1 MPGCLAPPARRRRE
15 AGNITIELGLAL
27 PLLLLI
33 LGGALD
39 LGMLFWEK
47 QVLTNA
53 TREGA
58 RAAAKGF
65 LEKNATIK
73 PTKTQNQVRQVVQ
86 AYLDRHHVKDL
97 NGVPLVLTDGM
108 FTYTWAGS
116 ASGALVTVALNQI
129 PYRMM
134 LLPNAQSFFGTL
146 RQEGDSSFFLNA
158 RTTMAAEW
166 PLTSPPSP

>member
-1 MPGCLAPPARRRRE
+1 MPGWLAPTARRRRE
-15 AGNITIELGLAL
+15 AGNITIELGLVL

-58 RAAAKGF
+58 RVAAMASLENNTTLKAAK
-65 LEKNATIK
+65 
-73 PTKTQNQVRQVVQ
+73 TQSQVRQVVQ
-86 AYLDRHHVKDL
+86 NYLDRYHIKDL
-97 NGVPLVLTDGM
+97 SGAPLVLTDSM
-108 FTYTWAGS
+108 FSYTWAGS
-116 ASGALVTVALNQI
+116 ASGTLITVALNQI

-134 LLPNAQSFFGTL
+134 LLPNIQSLFGSP
-146 RQEGDSSFFLNA
+146 GPGGNSFFLNA

-166 PLTSPPSP
+166 SLASPPSP